1 MTFLKPQFSHGALLK
16 DLHGFDGVR
25 KQLIP
30 HRHFIAWNVVADLIC
45 CLRHAGTDLLRQ
57 LLDEC
62 LWLIRGSG
70 HVCKKQAQQFVMHQ
84 LHCEKAVFV
93 FVHSDISLCEG
104 KV

>member
-1 MTFLKPQFSHGALLK
+1 MAFLIPQLGHSALLK

-25 KQLIP
+25 KQLVS
-30 HRHFIAWNVVADLIC
+30 HRYFVAWYVVTDFVC
-45 CLRHAGTDLLRQ
+45 CLSHAGTDLLRQ

-62 LWLIRGSG
+62 LWLIRGSR
-70 HVCKKQAQQFVMHQ
+70 HVSKKQAQQFVMHQ

-93 FVHSDISLCEG
+93 FVHSDINLCEG